1 MQANRTES
9 NEIEI
14 KITFGMCVRC
24 HGAIE
29 PSSSGAIGHWILPSS
44 SWQLCKHISLG
55 KTRPGIRCTATFI
68 CLFSISTAQIEIC
81 VSGGYIVAAKVSL
94 SLMTTSVFDGSW
106 P

>member
-1 MQANRTES
+1 MEPLNRA
-9 NEIEI
+9 
-14 KITFGMCVRC
+14 
-24 HGAIE
+24 HQE
-29 PSSSGAIGHWILPSS
+29 PLAIGYCHRHHGSYVS
-44 SWQLCKHISLG
+44 ISRWENG

>member
-55 KTRPGIRCTATFI
+55 KLVQEYDALRR
-68 CLFSISTAQIEIC
+68 LFVCFLFQQR
-81 VSGGYIVAAKVSL
+81 K
-94 SLMTTSVFDGSW
+94 
-106 P
+106 